1 MWLPK
6 GAHLISGRSGVVLSY
21 LGAIYCACIP
31 VCFLRYVV
39 FWYIWAVFL
48 MLDIPYVVWFAA
60 KTNQVLALPNTFVII
75 SFFVIFFTF
84 VDYII
89 VTHV

>member
-6 GAHLISGRSGVVLSY
+6 GPYLISGRSGVVLSY

-48 MLDIPYVVWFAA
+48 MLDITCVVWFAA
-60 KTNQVLALPNTFVII
+60 ETSQVLVLPNTFVII
-75 SFFVIFFTF
+75 SLFVIFFTL